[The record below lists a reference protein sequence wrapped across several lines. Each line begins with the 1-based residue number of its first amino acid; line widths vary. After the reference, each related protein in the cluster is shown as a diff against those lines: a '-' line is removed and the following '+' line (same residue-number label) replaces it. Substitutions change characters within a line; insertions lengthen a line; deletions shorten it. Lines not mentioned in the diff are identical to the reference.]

1 MNYMKINTLDIANGE
16 GVGVSL
22 FVSGCDIRCK
32 DCFNSVAWDFNS
44 GHEYTKEVHERFLS
58 YINPSY
64 IERVSILGGE
74 PMSKR
79 NAETVLRII
88 SDIKEKYPKKKIWLY
103 TGYTYEN
110 IKTKYDLSKIDVVVD
125 GMYIAELKDYKL
137 KYRGSSNQRI
147 IRH

>member
-32 DCFNSVAWDFNS
+32 DCFNSIAWDFNS
-44 GHEYTKEVHERFLS
+44 GHEYTEEVHKRFLS
-58 YINPSY
+58 YIDPSY

-74 PMSKR
+74 PMSER

-110 IKTKYDLSKIDVVVD
+110 IKTKYDLSKIDVIVD

>member
-44 GHEYTKEVHERFLS
+44 GYEYTKEVHERFLS

-74 PMSKR
+74 PMSER
-79 NAETVLRII
+79 NAETVLKII

-110 IKTKYDLSKIDVVVD
+110 IKTKYDLSKIDVIVD

-137 KYRGSSNQRI
+137 KYRGSLNQRI